1 MNTILLRFNKFALYR
16 SRNDFFNLNFLLIV
30 AYDGLWGYNGVLA
43 MPCISCVFYA
53 FGKVSFLLGLV
64 DTVAVAF
71 AQYALRATMTLQVSS
86 MMKFIQ
92 SLCYQKIINYQELA
106 SIFNF

>member
-1 MNTILLRFNKFALYR
+1 MYR
-16 SRNDFFNLNFLLIV
+16 LRNDYFKLNVLLII
-30 AYDGLWGYNGVLA
+30 AYDGIWGYNGVLA

-86 MMKFIQ
+86 VVKVIY
-92 SLCYQKIINYQELA
+92 SLRYQNIITDN
-106 SIFNF
+106 

>member
-1 MNTILLRFNKFALYR
+1 
-16 SRNDFFNLNFLLIV
+16 
-30 AYDGLWGYNGVLA
+30 

-64 DTVAVAF
+64 DTIAVAF

-86 MMKFIQ
+86 MMKVIY
-92 SLCYQKIINYQELA
+92 S
-106 SIFNF
+106 

>member
-1 MNTILLRFNKFALYR
+1 MYR
-16 SRNDFFNLNFLLIV
+16 LRNDYLKLNVLLII
-30 AYDGLWGYNGVLA
+30 AYDGIWGYNGVLA

-86 MMKFIQ
+86 MMKVIY
-92 SLCYQKIINYQELA
+92 SLRYQNITSN
-106 SIFNF
+106 